1 MMVIDMLDTTEDERL
16 KTIFKQAMLELVEER
31 RDVFY
36 DLFAEIMEDLALG
49 QAIKEGEDSGPVSR
63 DEIFEILTGAD

>member
-1 MMVIDMLDTTEDERL
+1 MSDITLEDERL

-36 DLFAEIMEDLALG
+36 DLFAEIMEDLALV
-49 QAIKEGEDSGPVSR
+49 QAIKEGVDSEPVSR
-63 DEIFEILTGAD
+63 DEIFEILAGAG

>member
-1 MMVIDMLDTTEDERL
+1 MSDITLEDERL

-36 DLFAEIMEDLALG
+36 DLSAEILEDLALV
-49 QAIKEGEDSGPVSR
+49 QAIKEGAESEPTSR
-63 DEIFEILTGAD
+63 DEIFEILAGAG

>member
-1 MMVIDMLDTTEDERL
+1 MSDTTLEDERL

-36 DLFAEIMEDLALG
+36 DLFAEIMEDLALV
-49 QAIKEGEDSGPVSR
+49 QAIKEDADSEPASR
-63 DEIFEILTGAD
+63 DEIFEILAGAD

>member
-1 MMVIDMLDTTEDERL
+1 MSDITLEDERL

-36 DLFAEIMEDLALG
+36 DLFAEILEDLALV
-49 QAIKEGEDSGPVSR
+49 QAIKEGAESEPISR
-63 DEIFEILTGAD
+63 DEIFEILAGAG

>member
-1 MMVIDMLDTTEDERL
+1 MLDTGLEDERL

-36 DLFAEIMEDLALG
+36 DLFAEIMEDLALV
-49 QAIKEGEDSGPVSR
+49 QAIKEGADSEPVSR
-63 DEIFEILTGAD
+63 EEIFEILAGAD

>member
-1 MMVIDMLDTTEDERL
+1 MLDTALDDERL

-36 DLFAEIMEDLALG
+36 DLFAEIIEDLALV
-49 QAIKEGEDSGPVSR
+49 QAIKEGADTEPVSR
-63 DEIFEILTGAD
+63 DEIFEILAGAD